1 MSVKAEIYWL
11 AAELAALPAE
21 LAEEAAA
28 LAAELAAAAS
38 AGAAAVAVLAA
49 MAAVSAEVAAELA
62 ASAAA
67 SSFFWQAASESAL
80 MAKPATTAMRRV
92 LEVMVIVSLW
102 RCSSVADG
110 RRARRGLRRPAV
122 R

>member
-21 LAEEAAA
+21 LAEAAAA

-38 AGAAAVAVLAA
+38 AGVLAA

-92 LEVMVIVSLW
+92 LEVMVICSLW